1 MSFATG
7 AAGMALASR
16 PVPWFDW
23 HPLATLYDSTGRP
36 VPRTAEF
43 QPEIPDTPSALALST
58 ALAGQG
64 CAFRIG
70 GQGAVV
76 AEHGSFETLTGGSLG
91 SFRRVIRTQASWLAS
106 FAINARLFDLQ
117 PGARVAILGRLS
129 HSLALY
135 GALEGV
141 CLGAKVHLLDDL
153 RPDHQRKAL
162 AARGIT
168 HLYATPAQ
176 LRLLT
181 GASGPNCPT
190 LSQVI
195 VGGSK
200 LDFPLRQ
207 SLRAMAPLAQ
217 VHEFYG
223 AAEASFITLSRPTDA
238 PQTVGH
244 PYPGVTLS
252 LRGPGGADVPMGMA
266 GEVWVKSPYL
276 FTGYSGGDPG
286 SARWQDGWLSVGEVG
301 TLTPEGLVLH
311 GRAGRMVTIA
321 DRNVFPEEIEALI
334 ATLPGVQ
341 AVAVLPVTDATR
353 GAVLVACLQGDQ
365 SCEGAIL
372 KATRTA
378 LGPLIAPKRL
388 IWLQDWPRLPSG
400 KTDLAALRERLGPW
414 R

>member
-1 MSFATG
+1 
-7 AAGMALASR
+7 MALASR
-16 PVPWFDW
+16 PALCFDW
-23 HPLATLYDSTGRP
+23 HPLASLYDSTGRP
-36 VPRTAEF
+36 LPKTAEF
-43 QPEIPDTPSALALST
+43 QPEIPDTPSALALAT

-64 CAFRIG
+64 RAFRIG

-91 SFRRVIRTQASWLAS
+91 RLRRVRRTQASWLAS
-106 FAINARLFDLQ
+106 FAVNAGLFDLQ

-141 CLGAKVHLLDDL
+141 CLGAAVHLLDDL

-162 AARGIT
+162 ATCGIT

-181 GASGPNCPT
+181 GASGPDCPT

-207 SLRAMAPLAQ
+207 SLCAMAPAAQ

-223 AAEASFITLSRPTDA
+223 AAEASFITLSGPQNA

-244 PYPGVTLS
+244 PYPGVTVRLLS
-252 LRGPGGADVPMGMA
+252 AKGAEVPMGQA

-276 FTGYSGGDPG
+276 FAGYAGDDPG

-301 TLTPEGLVLH
+301 TQTPEGLVLH

-334 ATLPGVQ
+334 ATRPGVQ

-353 GAVLVACLQGDQ
+353 GAVLVACLQGDP

-388 IWLQDWPRLPSG
+388 IWVQDWPRLPSG
-400 KTDLAALRERLGPW
+400 KTDLAALRERAGPW